1 MIRVYINNEWQS
13 FNELK
18 APPIKTAIDDSLDTA
33 TVIFYAD
40 FKEAIEKNTLVNVQ
54 NKIMCVYNDQSIP
67 IAKNS
72 NKWQHTLSLIET
84 THLLDL
90 IFCNNICLT
99 NTSET
104 FYQQLVKLTENIGFF
119 CDFFINSTQLHPN
132 LINAV
137 NGLNSAEI
145 YCINLTARECFNELL
160 RTINA
165 RIELQVQYVANSETP
180 IQYWLNYRSGSKRNN
195 LVEFEEMSS
204 LYTYDSNTMTNNL
217 TFIGQNAVTRYPIT
231 QGYEG
236 FKTTE
241 TTLTSDNAQIILMHD
256 IEDIVSFKVMFNAT
270 YNIKFTRISDNYYDT
285 KNYTKTV
292 QDVELINY
300 FIEQEAYD
308 LLTSSEQQEKIPYSK
323 SNFIQT
329 GSINLLRTILY
340 GTGSKLAQIAE
351 IETENFIEKDILNYI
366 DAEDLEIRPQTEW
379 YYTVYSVITPELQ
392 NIAYQIT
399 YYPFLNVYGNLT
411 KNANKETIFTIV
423 DNQQEEVLSLEKYSD
438 LLDSKV
444 KRIGNMEIEIDEINQ
459 PIKELNDYTEDG
471 YVIYEREIA
480 QATNEVKVH
489 YKLSKD
495 YNLLNNRI
503 AVDQKKRLFEIPL
516 NYQDCY
522 LTQKHIMRV
531 STKSDETQY
540 MNFFSTNLKIACIS
554 TLLGRVFSSSLPDVT
569 YTSDYSI
576 RGILFT
582 TKKDGEEIAT
592 KYLSCSTYAFKDSI
606 HFSMLTY
613 DNYSAALSVGGQ
625 VLGGKR
631 AIYNPYC
638 DEYGEF
644 DTMRYSLCIKNP
656 TTYVER
662 HIAYPDEIA
671 AGQQESY
678 EFTELHYHKDRTQRI
693 CLDISAEIKSIDDDV
708 ILGKEFF
715 QNNLILQNSIVPT
728 LYFYY
733 SIEETY
739 EPFSTK
745 ALGEK
750 ASFTITDGFKATYNS
765 GLTYLEP
772 IANFPPT
779 IKSWAIADINGN
791 IYIAV
796 NGNVKPIYFY

>member
-1 MIRVYINNEWQS
+1 MIQIYINNEWKS

-33 TVIFYAD
+33 TIIFYAD
-40 FKEAIEKNTLVNVQ
+40 FKEAIEKNTLVNIQ
-54 NKIMCVYNDQSIP
+54 NKIMCVYNDQSTP
-67 IAKNS
+67 IAKNN

-90 IFCNNICLT
+90 IYCTNICLT
-99 NTSET
+99 NKEDTL
-104 FYQQLVKLTENIGFF
+104 YQQLVKLAENIGFF
-119 CDFFINSTQLHPN
+119 CDFLINSTQLHPS

-137 NGLNSAEI
+137 NGFKSAEI
-145 YCINLTARECFNELL
+145 YCVNSTAKECFNELL

-165 RIELQVQYVANSETP
+165 RIELQVKYVANSEQQ
-180 IQYWLNYRSGSKRNN
+180 IQYVLNYRSGSKRNN
-195 LVEFEEMSS
+195 LVSFKEMSS

-241 TTLTSDNAQIILMHD
+241 TILTSDNAQIILMHE
-256 IEDIVSFKVMFNAT
+256 IEDIVSFNVMFKAHFGV
-270 YNIKFTRISDNYYDT
+270 KFTRISDGYFDTQYYNLLLTDI
-285 KNYTKTV
+285 
-292 QDVELINY
+292 DLID
-300 FIEQEAYD
+300 FLIEQEAYD
-308 LLTSSEQQEKIPYSK
+308 LLDESQQQVKLPYSK
-323 SNFIQT
+323 NNIIQT
-329 GSINLLRTILY
+329 GTINLLRTILK
-340 GTGSKLAQIAE
+340 GTGNKLVQLAQIKGLAY
-351 IETENFIEKDILNYI
+351 INENIY
-366 DAEDLEIRPQTEW
+366 DLIKEESKPTTEW
-379 YYTVYSVITPELQ
+379 TYQAVDMTAP
-392 NIAYQIT
+392 NISEVAYKII
-399 YYPFLNVYGNLT
+399 YYPFLNVYGILT
-411 KNANKETIFTIV
+411 KNANKESVFTIV

-438 LLDSKV
+438 LLDSKL

-480 QATNEVKVH
+480 QATKEIKVH

-531 STKSDETQY
+531 STKNDETKY
-540 MNFFSTNLKIACIS
+540 MNFFSSNLKIACIS
-554 TLLGRVFSSSLPDVT
+554 TLLGKLSYRDLPDVT
-569 YTSDYSI
+569 YTTDYSI
-576 RGILFT
+576 RGIWFKT
-582 TKKDGEEIAT
+582 QKNNVEIAR

-613 DNYSAALSVGGQ
+613 DNYSSALSVGGQ

-638 DEYGEF
+638 DENGEF
-644 DTMRYSLCIKNP
+644 DKMQYALCIKNP
-656 TTYVER
+656 TSYLDE
-662 HIAYPDEIA
+662 ILAYPNEIA
-671 AGQQESY
+671 AGQKETSVIDIN
-678 EFTELHYHKDRTQRI
+678 FHKDRTQRI
-693 CLDISAEIKSIDDDV
+693 CLDISAEIKSIDNDI
-708 ILGKEFF
+708 ILGKEFY
-715 QNNLILQNSIVPT
+715 QNNLILQNSKIST

-733 SIEETY
+733 SRDEKY

-750 ASFTITDGFKATYNS
+750 ATFEITDGFKATYNL
-765 GLTYLEP
+765 GLHYLEP
-772 IANFPPT
+772 IANFPPNIT
-779 IKSWAIADINGN
+779 SWAIADEEKN